1 MISIVKA
8 YNIAVEKKKKKSHE
22 GTDCTKSKDSR
33 NITRNRF
40 VLYIYLPLCF
50 VTFHSNTKLQMEREC
65 HFVLKFYSKIL
76 S

>member
-8 YNIAVEKKKKKSHE
+8 YTIAVAKKKSHE
-22 GTDCTKSKDSR
+22 DTNCTKSKDSR